1 MCSMPRAIDRSS
13 SVPCYIQI
21 LQQLRDEVLSLPA
34 GAPVASE
41 RDLAARFHVSR
52 MTAREAVRVL
62 RQEGLLYHERGRGM
76 FVVRRK
82 LDLHE
87 RPGLAGFSAEMHGRG
102 LSAQTRLLR
111 FERVPARGEITQH
124 LRLAAGASVYRIE
137 RLRLS
142 DEVPMVYECT
152 HVPLSVCP
160 ALYRY
165 DLSRDAL
172 YRILREDFGLHLVR
186 AAEELE
192 AASAGRTM
200 ARLFGLSPSDPV
212 LAIRR
217 IVYDAAGTAIETT
230 RSIYRADRYRATF
243 EVSV

>member
-1 MCSMPRAIDRSS
+1 MPRALDRSS
-13 SVPCYIQI
+13 SVPCYVQI
-21 LQQLRDEVLSLPA
+21 LQQLREEVLGLPA
-34 GAPVASE
+34 GALVASE
-41 RDLAARFHVSR
+41 RELAARFGVSR
-52 MTAREAVRVL
+52 MTAREAVRIL

-87 RPGLAGFSAEMHGRG
+87 HPGLAGFSAEMRERG
-102 LSAQTRLLR
+102 LTPRTRLLR
-111 FERVPARGEITQH
+111 FERVQARGEVAQH
-124 LRLAAGASVYRIE
+124 LKLAAGAPVYRIE

-142 DEVPMVYECT
+142 DEVPMVHECT
-152 HVPLSVCP
+152 HVALSVCP
-160 ALYRY
+160 TLFRY
-165 DLSRDAL
+165 DLARDAL
-172 YRILREDFGLHLVR
+172 YRILREDFGLQLIR

-192 AASAGRTM
+192 AAAAGRTI
-200 ARLFGLSPSDPV
+200 ARLFKLSPSDPV

-217 IVYDAAGTAIETT
+217 VVYGPGATPIETT

>member
-1 MCSMPRAIDRSS
+1 MPRAIDRSS
-13 SVPCYIQI
+13 PIPCYVQI
-21 LQQLRDEVLSLPA
+21 LQQLRDEVLALPA

-41 RDLAARFHVSR
+41 RELAERFDVSR
-52 MTAREAVRVL
+52 MTAREAVRIL
-62 RQEGLLYHERGRGM
+62 RQEGLIYHERGRGM

-87 RPGLAGFSAEMHGRG
+87 LPGLAGFSAEMRGRG
-102 LSAQTRLLR
+102 LSPQTRLLR
-111 FERVPARGEITQH
+111 FERVQARGEITQH
-124 LRLAAGASVYRIE
+124 LQLAAGASVYRIE

-142 DEVPMVYECT
+142 DEVPMVHECT

-172 YRILREDFGLHLVR
+172 YRILREEFGLQLVR

-192 AASAGRTM
+192 AASAGPTIG
-200 ARLFGLSPSDPV
+200 RLFRLSASDPV
-212 LAIRR
+212 LSIRR
-217 IVYDAAGTAIETT
+217 IVYGPAGAPIETT

-243 EVSV
+243 DVSV